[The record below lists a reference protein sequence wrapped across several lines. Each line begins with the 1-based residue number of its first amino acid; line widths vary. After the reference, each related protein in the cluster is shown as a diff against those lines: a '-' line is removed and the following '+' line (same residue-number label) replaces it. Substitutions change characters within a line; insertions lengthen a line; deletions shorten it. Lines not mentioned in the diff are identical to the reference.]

1 MQLRY
6 QGNCTGMC
14 SVPVEAHR
22 CGIVRYSGLPVLD
35 VKCLLFRDTL
45 CEP

>member
-1 MQLRY
+1 MQLHY
-6 QGNCTGMC
+6 QGYCTGMC
-14 SVPVEAHR
+14 SVPIKAHC
-22 CGIVRYSGLPVLD
+22 CGIVRCSGLPVLD